1 MSVEATVEIDVGEF
15 ANDGQFCDLVSD
27 IVRDTLNSESWV
39 EDKVDEHLA
48 DVAEDN
54 NYVDPES
61 DAFVNAVAKALYN
74 MARSYVGA

>member
-27 IVRDTLNSESWV
+27 IVRDTLNSESWIV
-39 EDKVDEHLA
+39 DAVDEHMDDKANDSL
-48 DVAEDN
+48 
-54 NYVDPES
+54 DPNS
-61 DAFVNAVAKALYN
+61 DAFINAVALALYN

>member
-1 MSVEATVEIDVGEF
+1 MSIEATVDIDVGEF

-27 IVRDTLNSESWV
+27 IVRDTLNSESWIV
-39 EDKVDEHLA
+39 DAVDEHM
-48 DVAEDN
+48 EDKGN
-54 NYVDPES
+54 DSFDPDS

>member
-27 IVRDTLNSESWV
+27 IVRDTLNSESWIV
-39 EDKVDEHLA
+39 DAVDEHMDDKA
-48 DVAEDN
+48 NDSF
-54 NYVDPES
+54 DPDS

-74 MARSYVGA
+74 MARSYVAA

>member
-39 EDKVDEHLA
+39 ED
-48 DVAEDN
+48 
-54 NYVDPES
+54 
-61 DAFVNAVAKALYN
+61 
-74 MARSYVGA
+74 